1 MSLERI
7 RDEIE
12 RKQAGMHTL
21 GQAIANDIVSE
32 AKAKASWTDRTGNT
46 RSAIHGGVDGVGN
59 EFVIYVAHGSKV
71 GAYHETGT
79 GIYGP
84 KKSPIVPVK
93 RKGSQKKKAL
103 HFKLNGKDVF
113 AKSVKGIKK
122 NPVLMNAVEAKKAKV
137 EQAIKEYWSP

>member
-1 MSLERI
+1 MALERI
-7 RDEIE
+7 REEIR

-21 GQAIANDIVSE
+21 GQAIAENIVSE

-46 RSAIHGGVDGVGN
+46 RNAIHGGVDGVGD
-59 EFVIYVAHGSKV
+59 EVVIYAAHGSEV

-84 KKSPIVPVK
+84 KKRPIVPVK
-93 RKGSQKKKAL
+93 AKAL
-103 HFKLNGKDVF
+103 HFKMNGKDVF
-113 AKSVKGIKK
+113 VRSVKGIKK
-122 NPVLMNAVEAKKAKV
+122 NPVLMNAAEAKRPEI

>member
-7 RDEIE
+7 RDEIK

-46 RSAIHGGVDGVGN
+46 RRAIHGGVDGVSN
-59 EFVIYVAHGSKV
+59 EIVIYVAHGSKV

-93 RKGSQKKKAL
+93 AQAL
-103 HFKLNGKDVF
+103 HFKLNGKDIF

-122 NPVLMNAVEAKKAKV
+122 NPVLMNAVEAKKAKL